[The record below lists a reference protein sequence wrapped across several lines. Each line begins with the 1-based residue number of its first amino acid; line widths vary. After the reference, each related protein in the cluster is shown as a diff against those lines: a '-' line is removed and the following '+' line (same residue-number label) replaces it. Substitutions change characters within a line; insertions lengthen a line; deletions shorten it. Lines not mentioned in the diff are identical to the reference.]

1 MWEIFPCQEI
11 YVMCQ
16 CKCPMGKTPTQRIST
31 GQYPFIQKAKPVTP
45 GEPHPA
51 LTLAIRKLMRPIVR
65 VLIANGITFPAFSRL
80 LKEVY
85 VQVAQED
92 FPAPGKPLTDSRIT
106 LLTGVHRKDIKAL
119 RERASSGGAP
129 SPKLSRNAH
138 LISLWAGAPDYLDTR
153 GRPRPLPRQHVKN
166 GGPSFESLVES
177 VSTDIR
183 PRAVLDEWVRQG
195 LARVDD
201 TDYVHLDMAAF
212 VPAEEFAD
220 LAYYFGRNLRDHIAA
235 SSHNLLGD
243 EPSLLEQAVYYEALR
258 PASVEELGKLSRTL
272 GLDAL
277 VKVNQRAFELAE
289 QDQNAPDARE
299 RMTFGVYYFTGP
311 DDSSNDKNG
320 GEE

>member
-1 MWEIFPCQEI
+1 
-11 YVMCQ
+11 
-16 CKCPMGKTPTQRIST
+16 MGKTPTQRIST
-31 GQYPFIQKAKPVTP
+31 GQFPFRQKAKPVTP

-85 VQVAQED
+85 VKVAQED
-92 FPAPGKPLTDSRIT
+92 FPTPSKTPAPSRPPAPSKPLTDSRIT

-119 RERASSGGAP
+119 RERRSSGGAP

-153 GRPRPLPRQHVKN
+153 GQPRPLPRQHVKN
-166 GGPSFESLVES
+166 DGPSFESLVES

-201 TDYVHLDMAAF
+201 NDYVHLDMAAF
-212 VPAEEFAD
+212 VPAEDFAD
-220 LAYYFGRNLRDHIAA
+220 LAYYFGRNLSDHIAA

-258 PASVEELGKLSRTL
+258 PASVEELGKLSRNL

-289 QDQNAPDARE
+289 QDQNAPDASE

-311 DDSSNDKNG
+311 DDSSNDKSG